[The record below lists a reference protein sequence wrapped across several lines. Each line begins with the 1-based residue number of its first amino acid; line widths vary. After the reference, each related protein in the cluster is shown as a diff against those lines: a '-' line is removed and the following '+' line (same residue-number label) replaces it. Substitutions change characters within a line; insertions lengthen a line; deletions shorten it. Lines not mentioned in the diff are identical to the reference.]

1 MRFLFVSDFVCE
13 WNSGSAGSIL
23 SIGEALIRRGHTV
36 DYLWK
41 DDHAPRLPHPS
52 LDRLFGLPR
61 RQFRQIREQL
71 LKADYDV
78 VIVSQPYAYPVY
90 EQLPKLY
97 PNTLF
102 LNRTHGWE
110 DRFNRARLK
119 WCWDLKKGSL
129 DWMLA
134 WASAIVARRLFRRT
148 ARACHGLIA
157 PSSLGANF
165 VSDSYGVPKDKIAV
179 IPYGLSEVFLN
190 VDVNRQKASQGMK
203 LLFVGS
209 YLARKG
215 TRILES
221 ALPALAP
228 QFPNLEITFV
238 VPNES
243 IDIVKAKYES
253 SFGHRLNVLGWQKR
267 SQLVELYSQHDI
279 FLFPSLFEG
288 FGKVFIEAM
297 VCGMCVIGFDEGGL
311 SDIARSGEPA
321 LFCQTGDILGFQ
333 KLLEGNLASPEFI
346 RQVGWKAQQV
356 TRGFTWDRTAS
367 ETENFCALLLKN
379 RLQIDRVDISQSNC
393 QQNLG
398 KEARSVCE

>member
-23 SIGEALIRRGHTV
+23 SIGEALIKRGHTV

-41 DDHAPRLPHPS
+41 DDKPPVLPHAS

-90 EQLPKLY
+90 EQLPRLY

-119 WCWDLKKGSL
+119 WCWDLEKGSL

-134 WASAIVARRLFRRT
+134 WASAIAARRLFRRT
-148 ARACHGLIA
+148 AKACQGLIA
-157 PSSLGANF
+157 PSSMGANF
-165 VSDSYGVPKDKIAV
+165 VSNAYGVPKDKIAV
-179 IPYGLSEVFLN
+179 IPYGLSEDFLN
-190 VDVNRQKASQGMK
+190 MNGSQNRRSQEIK

-215 TRILES
+215 TRILETI
-221 ALPALAP
+221 LPALG
-228 QFPNLEITFV
+228 QMFSSLKVTFV

-243 IDIVKAKYES
+243 IGLVKSRYDS
-253 SFGHRLNVLGWQKR
+253 SFGGRLTVLGWQKR
-267 SQLVELYSQHDI
+267 SELVELYSQHDI

-297 VCGMCVIGFDEGGL
+297 ACGMCVVGFDEGGL
-311 SDIARSGEPA
+311 SDIARCGESA
-321 LFCQTGDILGFQ
+321 LFCQTGDVTGFQ
-333 KLLEGNLASPEFI
+333 KLLEESLKSPELI
-346 RQVGWKAQQV
+346 RQIGAEARKVANK
-356 TRGFTWDRTAS
+356 FTWDRTAR
-367 ETENFCALLLKN
+367 ETEVFCLS
-379 RLQIDRVDISQSNC
+379 RM
-393 QQNLG
+393 NLELG
-398 KEARSVCE
+398 REGVMVCN